1 MYIYIPSENV
11 RYEQIKS
18 LSFAPEC
25 DLTAA
30 TLPVCEFTAEVV
42 AESRPPVGA
51 SAGLYDGLGALWA
64 MYRIEKSERV
74 APGVYRIVA
83 QSPLGLMDRWT
94 VGAVMIQNQTV
105 SSIVNDLLTTTPD
118 SGWIYGMTIDI
129 DSSLRNVR
137 LTGFCPKQTARERL
151 QWLCLVIGA
160 YVKQW
165 GGENMSL
172 APLPSGRGTGT
183 LIPLRDTYWRPQM
196 VERDLVR
203 SVTATGY
210 SQFSTT
216 EDEDK
221 ESATDG
227 SGTTWY
233 FSSSDFTYENE
244 AYPDTPGRDV
254 KIDKVTLLHDSR
266 KMEVLSRLSAV
277 CFRQYEIRA
286 DVIDNGQYWPGQ
298 KVRVYVEPETVYQG
312 YIQSCDFTFGVQ
324 ARAALVIVAEDLPVD
339 MGTLRV
345 NYTLNGFPLGYNE
358 YTLPVGTA
366 YNYTHPE
373 ITRAYAPVPGMETV
387 RVYKPEDRDSGTS
400 GTMRSEMDD
409 IDVTYRLAGI
419 PTAPAKASDDCG
431 MYFLLQRM
439 TERATGWSGDKMG
452 FFLMD
457 HGLEAIHRLAFL
469 TQVYENGNVG
479 MRLCYTLKGFGRD
492 LEISHACMFVIYDRD
507 WHEHLDSLAI
517 KDLTISESGGKYYY
531 QTEGTRTIHDGATDG
546 YWWYEHILAVC
557 PVNSR
562 VFTSWTAAL
571 AYVLGEDEEA

>member
-1 MYIYIPSENV
+1 MYIYIPSEDV

-25 DLTAA
+25 DLTAT

-42 AESRPPVGA
+42 AEARPPVGA

-83 QSPLGLMDRWT
+83 QSMLGLMDRWT

-105 SSIVNDLLTTTPD
+105 SSIVDDLLTGLPD

-129 DSSLRNVR
+129 DNSLKNVR

-165 GGENMSL
+165 SGENMSL
-172 APLPSGRGTGT
+172 LPLPSGRGTGT

-216 EDEDK
+216 EDEGQ
-221 ESATDG
+221 ESATDA

-233 FSSSDFTYENE
+233 YSASEFTYENE
-244 AYPDTPGRDV
+244 NYPDTPGRDIRV
-254 KIDKVTLLHDSR
+254 DGVTLLHDSR

-298 KVRVYVEPETVYQG
+298 KVRVYVDTGTVYQG
-312 YIQSCDFTFGVQ
+312 FIQSCSFTFGVQ
-324 ARAALVIVAEDLPVD
+324 AKAALVIVSEDFPLD

-345 NYTLNGFPLGYNE
+345 NYTLDGFPLGYNE

-366 YNYTHPE
+366 YSFTHPE

-387 RVYKPEDRDSGTS
+387 RIYKPGSSSTS
-400 GTMRSEMDD
+400 GTMRAVMSD
-409 IDVTYRLAGI
+409 IDVAYSIKGM
-419 PTAPAKASDDCG
+419 PTMPAPKSDDCG

-439 TERATGWSGDKMG
+439 TERATGWTGNKMG
-452 FFLMD
+452 FFLTD
-457 HGLEAIHRLAFL
+457 HGLADVHRLAFRM
-469 TQVYENGNVG
+469 QIFESGNVS
-479 MRLCYTLKGFGRD
+479 MEICYTLKGFRKDQETG
-492 LEISHACMFVIYDRD
+492 HACMFVFYAGD
-507 WHEHLDSLAI
+507 WHEHLSPSDIEELSVRER
-517 KDLTISESGGKYYY
+517 DGKYYY
-531 QTEGTRTIHDGATDG
+531 ETDKVYTMHDGATDG
-546 YWWYEHILAVC
+546 HQWYEHILAVC

-562 VFTSWTAAL
+562 VFTGWGAAL